1 MTQFTPLRRSLL
13 FVPGCE
19 EKRIEKALCSAADC
33 IILDLE
39 DAVAPEKKAYARQLV
54 ADTLRQLTA
63 VEKEKVAVRINPPGS
78 PFFEQDLGAVV
89 TAGARNVMVPKC
101 ESPEVLAEIGE
112 SVMTL
117 SDEGFGPRLLALVE
131 TPMGVLNLRELASS
145 SDLIDSI
152 SFGHADFS
160 TEMGLAN
167 QDSSKGSIYHARC
180 QVAITAKAFGL
191 APLDNVCLA
200 IKELPLLEQDT
211 QLGID
216 LGFEGKLCI
225 HPAQLETVNRLYTP
239 NDNQIEH
246 ALAVVSGW
254 DECLLE
260 GKGVFVYKGKMID
273 LPVVNLQKKVIDRAT
288 RAGLIS

>member
-1 MTQFTPLRRSLL
+1 MTQLTPLRRSLL

-19 EKRIEKALCSAADC
+19 EKRINKALSSPADS
-33 IILDLE
+33 IVLDLE

-54 ADTLRQLTA
+54 ADTLRQLTEA
-63 VEKEKVAVRINPPGS
+63 EKEKVAVRINPPDS
-78 PFFEQDLGAVV
+78 PYFEQELVTVV
-89 TAGARNVMVPKC
+89 TAGVRNVMVPKC
-101 ESPEVLAEIGE
+101 ENPTILAEIAESMKKLSGE
-112 SVMTL
+112 A
-117 SDEGFGPRLLALVE
+117 SDPGLLALVE

-167 QDSSKGSIYHARC
+167 QDSSAGSIYHARC

-200 IKELPLLEQDT
+200 IKELSLLEQDT

-239 NDNQIEH
+239 TDEQIEH

-254 DECLLE
+254 DECLIE
-260 GKGVFVYKGKMID
+260 GKGVFVYQGKMID

-288 RAGLIS
+288 RAGLIG